1 LKLGVGSCT
10 QNSAKASKNEALR
23 SKTMNM
29 SVNFPNSKSKH
40 LNPEQTAEFGRRVD
54 EIRREV
60 MESLGEQDAKYIYK
74 IRNFVRYS
82 EIASRGMLMFGGWI
96 PPVWVIG
103 TGLLGISKIVENME
117 LGHNVMHGQF
127 DWLNDPSLNGA
138 NYDWD
143 TMATGDDWKYTHNYV
158 HHTYTN
164 IVGKDHDVGYGLLRV
179 SESQKWEPRFL
190 FNIPLAI
197 QLMVFFEWYVGVQN
211 LHLEDA
217 LVYKTKTWKQVW
229 ADATKF
235 RKKARRQILKDY
247 VFFPLIAGPNALPV
261 LAGNAIANVIRSLWS
276 SAVIFNG
283 HFTEDAET
291 FEADNV
297 ENETRAEWYLR
308 QIRGSSNF
316 TGTDWLHILSGNL
329 SHQIEHHLFPDMPAN
344 RYAEVAPK
352 IKALCAE
359 YDINYNEANFF
370 KQFGSVWVRLAKC
383 SLPNHW
389 TTSISQSVQKVK
401 GIFA

>member
-1 LKLGVGSCT
+1 
-10 QNSAKASKNEALR
+10 
-23 SKTMNM
+23 M
-29 SVNFPNSKSKH
+29 SVKFPLNSKSNY
-40 LNPEQTAEFGRRVD
+40 LTPEQVEEFGRRVE

-60 MESLGEQDAKYIYK
+60 MDNLGEDDAKYIYK

-96 PPVWVIG
+96 PPVWLVG

-143 TMATGDDWKYTHNYV
+143 TIATGDDWKHTHNYV

-179 SESQKWEPRFL
+179 SEQQKWEPRFL
-190 FNIPLAI
+190 LNVPMAM
-197 QLMVFFEWYVGVQN
+197 QLMVFFEWYVGAQN

-217 LVYKTKTWKQVW
+217 IVYKTKSWKEVW
-229 ADATKF
+229 KDSAKL
-235 RKKARRQILKDY
+235 RKKVVRQVGKDY
-247 VFFPLIAGPNALPV
+247 VFFPLIAGPNAIPV
-261 LAGNAIANVIRSLWS
+261 FLGNAVANVIRSLWS

-291 FEADNV
+291 FEEDNT
-297 ENETRAEWYLR
+297 ETETRAQWYLR

-316 TGTDWLHILSGNL
+316 SGTQGLHILSGNL

-344 RYAEVAPK
+344 RYSEVAPK
-352 IKALCAE
+352 IKALCEE
-359 YDINYNEANFF
+359 YGVNYNEANFM
-370 KQFGSVWVRLAKC
+370 KQFWSVWVRLAKC
-383 SLPNHW
+383 SLPNGYSDQVSN
-389 TTSISQSVQKVK
+389 TIQKVK
-401 GIFA
+401 NLFSFAK

>member
-1 LKLGVGSCT
+1 MNISVT
-10 QNSAKASKNEALR
+10 FPEN
-23 SKTMNM
+23 SKT
-29 SVNFPNSKSKH
+29 KH
-40 LNPEQTAEFGRRVD
+40 LSPEQIEAFGRRVE
-54 EIRREV
+54 EIRQNI
-60 MESLGEQDAKYIYK
+60 MSDIGEKDAKYIYK

-82 EIASRGMLMFGGWI
+82 EISSRALLMFGGWL
-96 PPVWVIG
+96 PPVWLVG

-164 IVGKDHDVGYGLLRV
+164 IVGKDHDIGYGLLRV

-190 FNIPLAI
+190 LNIPLAI

-217 LVYKTKTWKQVW
+217 LIYKTKTWKQVW

-247 VFFPLIAGPNALPV
+247 VFFPVIAGPNALPV
-261 LAGNAIANVIRSLWS
+261 LAGNVVANIIRSLWS

-291 FEADNV
+291 FEADNT

-344 RYAEVAPK
+344 RYAEAAPK
-352 IKALCAE
+352 IRALCAE
-359 YDINYNEANFF
+359 YGVNYNEANFIQ
-370 KQFGSVWVRLAKC
+370 QFVSVWVRLAKC
-383 SLPNHW
+383 SLPNDM
-389 TTSISQSVQKVK
+389 TAKVSGTLLKLK
-401 GIFA
+401 GIFV

>member
-1 LKLGVGSCT
+1 
-10 QNSAKASKNEALR
+10 
-23 SKTMNM
+23 MNM
-29 SVNFPNSKSKH
+29 SVKFPLNSKSNY
-40 LNPEQTAEFGRRVD
+40 LTPEQVEEFGRRVE

-60 MESLGEQDAKYIYK
+60 MDNLGEADAKYIYK

-96 PPVWVIG
+96 PPVWLVG

-143 TMATGDDWKYTHNYV
+143 TIATGDDWKHTHNYV

-179 SESQKWEPRFL
+179 SEQQKWEPSFL
-190 FNIPLAI
+190 LNVPMAM
-197 QLMVFFEWYVGVQN
+197 QLMVFFEWYVGAQN

-217 LVYKTKTWKQVW
+217 IVYKTKSWKEVW
-229 ADATKF
+229 KDSAKL
-235 RKKARRQILKDY
+235 RKKVVRQVGKDY
-247 VFFPLIAGPNALPV
+247 VFFPLIAGPNAIPV
-261 LAGNAIANVIRSLWS
+261 FLGNAVANVIRSLWS

-291 FEADNV
+291 FEEDNT
-297 ENETRAEWYLR
+297 ETETRAQWYLR

-316 TGTDWLHILSGNL
+316 SGTQGLHILSGNL

-344 RYAEVAPK
+344 RYSEVAPK
-352 IKALCAE
+352 IKALCQE
-359 YDINYNEANFF
+359 YGVNYNEANFM
-370 KQFGSVWVRLAKC
+370 KQFWSVWVRLAKC
-383 SLPNHW
+383 SLPNGYSDQVSN
-389 TTSISQSVQKVK
+389 TIQKVK
-401 GIFA
+401 NLFSFAK

>member
-1 LKLGVGSCT
+1 
-10 QNSAKASKNEALR
+10 
-23 SKTMNM
+23 
-29 SVNFPNSKSKH
+29 
-40 LNPEQTAEFGRRVD
+40 
-54 EIRREV
+54 
-60 MESLGEQDAKYIYK
+60 MESIGEQDAQYIYK

-96 PPVWVIG
+96 PPVWLFG
-103 TGLLGISKIVENME
+103 TGLLGLSKIVENME

-143 TMATGDDWKYTHNYV
+143 TISTGDDWKHTHNYI

-179 SESQKWEPRFL
+179 SEAQKWEPRFL
-190 FNIPLAI
+190 LNIPLAI
-197 QLMVFFEWYVGVQN
+197 QLMVFFEWYVGLQN

-217 LVYKTKTWKQVW
+217 LIYKTRTWKQVW
-229 ADATKF
+229 EDSAKF
-235 RKKARRQILKDY
+235 RQKATRQVAKDY
-247 VFFPLIAGPNALPV
+247 VFFPVIAGPNALPV
-261 LAGNAIANVIRSLWS
+261 LTGNAVANVIRNLWS

-291 FEADNV
+291 FEIDNT

-316 TGTDWLHILSGNL
+316 TGTEWLHILSGNL
-329 SHQIEHHLFPDMPAN
+329 SHQVEHHLFPDMPAN
-344 RYAEVAPK
+344 RYAEAAPK
-352 IKALCAE
+352 IRALCAE
-359 YDINYNEANFF
+359 YGIHYNEASFMQ
-370 KQFGSVWVRLAKC
+370 QFGSVWVRLAKH
-383 SLPNHW
+383 SVPNSW
-389 TTSISQSVQKVK
+389 TSTLQQSKQKLKSILR
-401 GIFA
+401 F

>member
-1 LKLGVGSCT
+1 
-10 QNSAKASKNEALR
+10 
-23 SKTMNM
+23 MNM

-54 EIRREV
+54 EIRCEV
-60 MESLGEQDAKYIYK
+60 MDSLGEQDAKYIYK

-197 QLMVFFEWYVGVQN
+197 QLMVFFECYVGVQN

-261 LAGNAIANVIRSLWS
+261 LAGNTIANVIRSLWS

-389 TTSISQSVQKVK
+389 TTSITQSVQKVK

>member
-1 LKLGVGSCT
+1 
-10 QNSAKASKNEALR
+10 
-23 SKTMNM
+23 MNM
-29 SVNFPNSKSKH
+29 SLNFPFKSKSKH
-40 LNPEQTAEFGRRVD
+40 LSPEQIEEFGRRVD
-54 EIRREV
+54 EIRQNI
-60 MESLGEQDAKYIYK
+60 MADIGEADAKYIYK

-82 EIASRGMLMFGGWI
+82 EISSRALLMFGGWL
-96 PPVWVIG
+96 PPVWLFG
-103 TGLLGISKIVENME
+103 TGLLGLSKIVENME

-143 TMATGDDWKYTHNYV
+143 TISTGDDWKYTHNYI

-164 IVGKDHDVGYGLLRV
+164 IVGMDHDVGYGLLRV

-190 FNIPLAI
+190 FNIPLAM

-235 RKKARRQILKDY
+235 RKKARRQVLKDY
-247 VFFPLIAGPNALPV
+247 VFFPLIAGPNAVPV
-261 LAGNAIANVIRSLWS
+261 LAGNAVANVIRSLWS

-291 FEADNV
+291 FEADNID
-297 ENETRAEWYLR
+297 NETRAEWYLR

-316 TGTDWLHILSGNL
+316 TGTQWLHILSGNL

-344 RYAEVAPK
+344 RYAQAAPQLR
-352 IKALCAE
+352 ALCAE
-359 YDINYNEANFF
+359 YGVNYNEADFL
-370 KQFGSVWVRLAKC
+370 KQFASVWVRLAKC
-383 SLPNHW
+383 SLPNGMSAKI
-389 TTSISQSVQKVK
+389 TQSLNKVK

>member
-1 LKLGVGSCT
+1 MNISVT
-10 QNSAKASKNEALR
+10 FPEN
-23 SKTMNM
+23 SKT
-29 SVNFPNSKSKH
+29 KH
-40 LNPEQTAEFGRRVD
+40 LSPEQIEAFGRRVE
-54 EIRREV
+54 EIRQNI
-60 MESLGEQDAKYIYK
+60 MSDIGEKDAKYIYK

-82 EIASRGMLMFGGWI
+82 EISSRALLMFGGWL
-96 PPVWVIG
+96 PPVWLVG

-164 IVGKDHDVGYGLLRV
+164 IVGKDHDIGYGLLRV

-190 FNIPLAI
+190 LNIPLAI

-217 LVYKTKTWKQVW
+217 LIYKTKTWKQVW

-247 VFFPLIAGPNALPV
+247 VFFPVIAGPNALPV
-261 LAGNAIANVIRSLWS
+261 LAGNVVANIIRSLWS

-291 FEADNV
+291 FEADNT

-344 RYAEVAPK
+344 RYAEAAPK
-352 IKALCAE
+352 IRALCVE
-359 YDINYNEANFF
+359 YGVNYNEANFIQ
-370 KQFGSVWVRLAKC
+370 QFVSVWVRLAKC
-383 SLPNHW
+383 SLPNDM
-389 TTSISQSVQKVK
+389 TAKVSGTLLKLK
-401 GIFA
+401 GIFV

>member
-1 LKLGVGSCT
+1 
-10 QNSAKASKNEALR
+10 
-23 SKTMNM
+23 MNM
-29 SVNFPNSKSKH
+29 SVKFSEVSKSKH
-40 LNPEQTAEFGRRVD
+40 LNAAQIEQFGQQVD
-54 EIRREV
+54 AIRREI
-60 MESLGEQDAKYIYK
+60 MESIGEQDAQYIYK

-96 PPVWVIG
+96 PPVWLFG
-103 TGLLGISKIVENME
+103 TGLLGLSKIVENME

-143 TMATGDDWKYTHNYV
+143 TISTGDDWKHTHNYI

-179 SESQKWEPRFL
+179 SEAQKWEPRFL
-190 FNIPLAI
+190 LNIPLAI
-197 QLMVFFEWYVGVQN
+197 QLMVFFEWYVGLQN

-217 LVYKTKTWKQVW
+217 LIYKTRTWKQVW
-229 ADATKF
+229 EDSAKF
-235 RKKARRQILKDY
+235 RQKATRQVAKDY
-247 VFFPLIAGPNALPV
+247 VFFPVIAGPNALPV
-261 LAGNAIANVIRSLWS
+261 LAGNAVANIIRNLWS

-291 FEADNV
+291 FEIDNT

-316 TGTDWLHILSGNL
+316 TGTEWLHILSGNL
-329 SHQIEHHLFPDMPAN
+329 SHQVEHHLFPDMPAN
-344 RYAEVAPK
+344 RYAEAAPK
-352 IKALCAE
+352 IRALCAE
-359 YDINYNEANFF
+359 YGIHYNEASFMQ
-370 KQFGSVWVRLAKC
+370 QFGSVWVRLAKH
-383 SLPNHW
+383 SVPNSW
-389 TTSISQSVQKVK
+389 TSTLQQSKQKLKSILR
-401 GIFA
+401 F

>member
-1 LKLGVGSCT
+1 
-10 QNSAKASKNEALR
+10 
-23 SKTMNM
+23 M
-29 SVNFPNSKSKH
+29 SVTFPSSSKSKH
-40 LNPEQTAEFGRRVD
+40 LNPEQVAEFGRRVE
-54 EIRREV
+54 EIRQTI
-60 MESLGEQDAKYIYK
+60 MADIGEKDAQYIYK

-82 EIASRGMLMFGGWI
+82 EISSRALLMFGGWI
-96 PPVWVIG
+96 PPVWLVG
-103 TGLLGISKIVENME
+103 TGLLGLSKIVENME

-143 TMATGDDWKYTHNYV
+143 TMSTGDDWKYTHNYI

-179 SESQKWEPRFL
+179 SQSQAWEPRFL
-190 FNIPLAI
+190 LNIPLAI
-197 QLMVFFEWYVGVQN
+197 QLMVFFEWYVGMQN

-229 ADATKF
+229 ADSSKF
-235 RKKARRQILKDY
+235 RKKVRRQVLKDY
-247 VFFPLIAGPNALPV
+247 VFFPVIAGPNALPV
-261 LAGNAIANVIRSLWS
+261 FAGNAVANVIRSLWA

-291 FEADNV
+291 FEADNTD
-297 ENETRAEWYLR
+297 NETRAEWYLR

-329 SHQIEHHLFPDMPAN
+329 SHQIEHHLFPDMPGN
-344 RYAEVAPK
+344 RYAEAAPK

-359 YDINYNEANFF
+359 YDINYNEANFMQ
-370 KQFGSVWVRLAKC
+370 QFGSVWVRLAKC
-383 SLPNHW
+383 SLPQSVND
-389 TTSISQSVQKVK
+389 SISNSWQKLK
-401 GIFA
+401 GLFA

>member
-1 LKLGVGSCT
+1 
-10 QNSAKASKNEALR
+10 
-23 SKTMNM
+23 MNM
-29 SVNFPNSKSKH
+29 SVKFPLNSKSNY
-40 LNPEQTAEFGRRVD
+40 LTPEQVEEFGRRVE

-60 MESLGEQDAKYIYK
+60 MDNLGEADAKYIYK

-96 PPVWVIG
+96 PPVWLVG

-143 TMATGDDWKYTHNYV
+143 TIATGDDWKHTHNYV

-179 SESQKWEPRFL
+179 SEQQKWEPRFL
-190 FNIPLAI
+190 LNVPMAM
-197 QLMVFFEWYVGVQN
+197 QLMVLFEWYVGAQN

-217 LVYKTKTWKQVW
+217 IVYKTKSWKEVW
-229 ADATKF
+229 KDSAKL
-235 RKKARRQILKDY
+235 RKKVVRQVGKDY
-247 VFFPLIAGPNALPV
+247 VFFPLIAGPNAIPV
-261 LAGNAIANVIRSLWS
+261 FLGNAVANVIRSLWS

-291 FEADNV
+291 FEEDNT
-297 ENETRAEWYLR
+297 ETETRAQWYLR

-316 TGTDWLHILSGNL
+316 SGTQGLHILSGNL

-344 RYAEVAPK
+344 RYSEVAPK
-352 IKALCAE
+352 IKALCQE
-359 YDINYNEANFF
+359 YGVNYNEANFM
-370 KQFGSVWVRLAKC
+370 KQFWSVWVRLAKC
-383 SLPNHW
+383 SLPNGYSDQVSN
-389 TTSISQSVQKVK
+389 TIQKVK
-401 GIFA
+401 NLFSFAK

>member
-60 MESLGEQDAKYIYK
+60 MDSLGEQDAKYIYK

-370 KQFGSVWVRLAKC
+370 KQFGSVWVRLARC

-389 TTSISQSVQKVK
+389 TTSITQSVQKVK

>member
-1 LKLGVGSCT
+1 
-10 QNSAKASKNEALR
+10 
-23 SKTMNM
+23 MNM

-329 SHQIEHHLFPDMPAN
+329 SHQIEHHLFPDMAAN

-389 TTSISQSVQKVK
+389 TTSITQSVQKVK

>member
-1 LKLGVGSCT
+1 
-10 QNSAKASKNEALR
+10 
-23 SKTMNM
+23 MNM

-40 LNPEQTAEFGRRVD
+40 LNTEQTNAFGHRVD
-54 EIRREV
+54 QIRREV
-60 MESLGEQDAKYIYK
+60 MDSLGEQDAKYIYK

-82 EIASRGMLMFGGWI
+82 EITSRGMLMFGGWI
-96 PPVWVIG
+96 PPVWVVG

-127 DWLNDPSLNGA
+127 DWLNDPNLNGA

-143 TMATGDDWKYTHNYV
+143 TMSSGDDWKYTHNYI

-190 FNIPLAI
+190 LNIPLAI

-217 LVYKTKTWKQVW
+217 LIYKTKTWKQVW
-229 ADATKF
+229 ADASKF
-235 RKKARRQILKDY
+235 RKKVRRQVLKDY
-247 VFFPLIAGPNALPV
+247 VFFPVIAGPNALPV
-261 LAGNAIANVIRSLWS
+261 FAGNAVANVIRSLWS

-291 FEADNV
+291 FEMDNT

-316 TGTDWLHILSGNL
+316 TGTEWLHILSGNL

-359 YDINYNEANFF
+359 YEINYNEANFF
-370 KQFGSVWVRLAKC
+370 QQFGSVWVRLAKH
-383 SLPNHW
+383 SLPNNM
-389 TTSISQSVQKVK
+389 TSKITQSLQKVK

>member
-1 LKLGVGSCT
+1 MNKPVFF
-10 QNSAKASKNEALR
+10 NE
-23 SKTMNM
+23 K
-29 SVNFPNSKSKH
+29 SKSH
-40 LNPEQTAEFGRRVD
+40 YLSSEQVEELGAKIEA
-54 EIRREV
+54 IRREV
-60 MESLGEQDAKYIYK
+60 MDSLNEKDAQYIYK

-82 EIASRGMLMFGGWI
+82 EIASRGMLMFAGWV
-96 PPVWVIG
+96 PPVWLLA

-143 TMATGDDWKYTHNYV
+143 TMATGQDWKYTHNYV

-164 IVGKDHDVGYGLLRV
+164 IVGMDHDVGYGLIRV
-179 SESQKWEPRFL
+179 SDSQKWEPRFL

-197 QLMVFFEWYVGVQN
+197 QLMVFFEWYVGIQR
-211 LHLEDA
+211 LHLEDVIA
-217 LVYKTKTWKQVW
+217 YKTKTWAQVW
-229 ADATKF
+229 EEAADV
-235 RKKARRQILKDY
+235 RKKMKRQILKDY
-247 VFFPLIAGPNALPV
+247 IFFPLIAGPNAIPV
-261 LAGNAIANVIRSLWS
+261 FTGNAVANVIRSLWA

-291 FEADNV
+291 FEMDNT

-316 TGTDWLHILSGNL
+316 TGTQWLHILSGNL
-329 SHQIEHHLFPDMPAN
+329 SHQVEHHLFPDMPAN

-359 YDINYNEANFF
+359 YGINYNEASFM
-370 KQFGSVWVRLAKC
+370 KQFGSVWVRLAKA
-383 SLPNHW
+383 SLPNDW
-389 TTSISQSVQKVK
+389 KSEAKYYATKAKTRLQALF
-401 GIFA
+401 G